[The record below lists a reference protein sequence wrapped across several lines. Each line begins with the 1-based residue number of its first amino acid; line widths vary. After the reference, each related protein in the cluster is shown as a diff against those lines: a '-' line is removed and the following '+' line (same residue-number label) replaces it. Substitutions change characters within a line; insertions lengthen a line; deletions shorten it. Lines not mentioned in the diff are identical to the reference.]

1 MATDEC
7 LTDVDPVF
15 FPLSV
20 LQGWNSSIVNAAAR
34 SWINAG
40 RPGARMTPV
49 TGLTAVRTS
58 VQYTVIDLAAASTPA
73 ERSAAMAYVREVATL
88 PHAMTKYHMFLVYE
102 MHLVN
107 SRCFQNLRYAR
118 IVGTTSRPGC
128 VSGELMSS
136 AFRVRV
142 RCPLVVP
149 HQLSKLA
156 EAAIAG
162 DSVPAARKYAHEA
175 LKTCLDPSM
184 AYLALLD
191 AAAGELDHDTI
202 CELAEVEHTSHL
214 ITRPVHALEL
224 AALLVSSGTA

>member
-1 MATDEC
+1 
-7 LTDVDPVF
+7 
-15 FPLSV
+15 
-20 LQGWNSSIVNAAAR
+20 
-34 SWINAG
+34 
-40 RPGARMTPV
+40 
-49 TGLTAVRTS
+49 
-58 VQYTVIDLAAASTPA
+58 
-73 ERSAAMAYVREVATL
+73 MAYMREVATL
-88 PHAMTKYHMFLVYE
+88 QHAMTKYHMFLVYE

-128 VSGELMSS
+128 VSEALISS

-142 RCPLVVP
+142 RCPIVVP

-162 DSVPAARKYAHEA
+162 DSVPAARKFAHEA

-191 AAAGELDHDTI
+191 AGICDRDTI
-202 CELAEVEHTSHL
+202 VALADVEHLSHL

-224 AALLVSSGTA
+224 AALMVPEGTA

>member
-1 MATDEC
+1 MATDDC
-7 LTDVDPVF
+7 LANVHPVL
-15 FPLSV
+15 FPLTV
-20 LQGWNSSIVNAAAR
+20 LQGWNSAVVNASAR
-34 SWINAG
+34 RWMNAG
-40 RPGARMTPV
+40 RPVARMTPV
-49 TGLTAVRTS
+49 AGLTAVRTS

-73 ERSAAMAYVREVATL
+73 ERSAAMAYMREVATMQ
-88 PHAMTKYHMFLVYE
+88 HATSKYHMFLVYD

-118 IVGTTSRPGC
+118 IVGTTSRPGS
-128 VSGELMSS
+128 VSEALISS
-136 AFRVRV
+136 AFKVRV
-142 RCPLVVP
+142 RCPMIVP

-175 LKTCLDPSM
+175 LKTCLDPGM

-191 AAAGELDHDTI
+191 AAMVGDHDTI
-202 CELAEVEHTSHL
+202 AALVDVEHLSHL